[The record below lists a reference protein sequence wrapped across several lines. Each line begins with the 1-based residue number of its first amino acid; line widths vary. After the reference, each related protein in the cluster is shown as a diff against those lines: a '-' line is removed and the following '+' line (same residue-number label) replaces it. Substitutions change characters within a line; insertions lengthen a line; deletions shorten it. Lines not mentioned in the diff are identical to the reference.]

1 MPDDRALGILETRG
15 MASLVQA
22 TDAMLKAVD
31 VTVRGRHGIGSGWV
45 TVVVEG
51 EVASVQT
58 AIDIGSREALRHG
71 ELITARVIPRPSY
84 ESIELMPH
92 WHTIRPDHVAGPSAL
107 GILETRGLVPLIQGT
122 DAMVKTAPVD
132 IEGWAYIGGGLVHSV
147 VRGDVASVKDAV
159 KAGGRTAEASGELYA
174 TLVIPAPSE
183 GLGPLLPPV
192 GDAETAPESA
202 LGVLETTGYVS
213 VITSSDAMVKAADV
227 ELVRLSIASGG
238 RVDAIVRGDLDAVQS
253 AIEAGELA
261 ARNVCELNGSCVISR
276 PAPEMAACF
285 AVGPGQTAQDIPTG
299 DAMGLIETRSTI
311 GLVKAVDQMLKSAA
325 VRYEGRYRA
334 GYFLTASIIRG
345 EVGAV
350 GQALRVGAVEAEKY
364 GELVSAELIPYPFPA
379 VETCLAQ
386 A

>member
-58 AIDIGSREALRHG
+58 AIDIGSQEALRHG

-92 WHTIRPDHVAGPSAL
+92 WHTVRPDRVAGPSTL

-132 IEGWAYIGGGLVHSV
+132 IEGWAYIGRGLVHSV

-213 VITSSDAMVKAADV
+213 VITSSDAMVKAADTV
-227 ELVRLSIASGG
+227 PFHRTWCEMHAAMRASSVDKMRLSIVAAIK
-238 RVDAIVRGDLDAVQS
+238 RVLDVHDLDRLCS
-253 AIEAGELA
+253 ARRQIVGMMNRLPKHTH
-261 ARNVCELNGSCVISR
+261 VTSCESIGSSV
-276 PAPEMAACF
+276 MK
-285 AVGPGQTAQDIPTG
+285 VGPA
-299 DAMGLIETRSTI
+299 GLNTPSVI
-311 GLVKAVDQMLKSAA
+311 L
-325 VRYEGRYRA
+325 
-334 GYFLTASIIRG
+334 
-345 EVGAV
+345 
-350 GQALRVGAVEAEKY
+350 
-364 GELVSAELIPYPFPA
+364 
-379 VETCLAQ
+379 
-386 A
+386 